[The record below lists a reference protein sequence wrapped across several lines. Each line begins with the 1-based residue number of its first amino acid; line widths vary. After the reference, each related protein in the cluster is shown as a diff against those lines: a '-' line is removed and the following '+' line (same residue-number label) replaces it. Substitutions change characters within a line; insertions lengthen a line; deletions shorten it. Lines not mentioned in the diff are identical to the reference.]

1 MIVIMLEFYVRW
13 LPLYVF
19 FSNLKIIQ
27 RKAKGSVD
35 LSRKEGGR
43 IWSGTDIE
51 DLCPAFKVLADMLS
65 LP

>member
-1 MIVIMLEFYVRW
+1 MLEFYVRW

-19 FSNLKIIQ
+19 FSNLKVIQ
-27 RKAKGSVD
+27 RKAKGSVG
-35 LSRKEGGR
+35 LSRKGSYL
-43 IWSGTDIE
+43 IWSDTGIE